1 MDVFRTSDAHWVVD
15 INCRLKVAF
24 KDRTGKFFTD
34 IICLKKSWKRKI
46 SIKFKYFDVY
56 ALQLYWGLKLSFFCN
71 SNTLLFIIRFCFW
84 IFHIILLLWGNL
96 KVKFLFKKF
105 TITNNFILPLW
116 NILWNFSDRF
126 EIFCKE
132 LSSQEKF

>member
-46 SIKFKYFDVY
+46 SIKFSILMFIHYSCIEDWSWVFFVILILCFSLFDSVSEY
-56 ALQLYWGLKLSFFCN
+56 
-71 SNTLLFIIRFCFW
+71 
-84 IFHIILLLWGNL
+84 
-96 KVKFLFKKF
+96 
-105 TITNNFILPLW
+105 FILFYFYEE
-116 NILWNFSDRF
+116 ISKSNFCLRNSRLLIISF
-126 EIFCKE
+126 YHCEIFCE
-132 LSSQEKF
+132 ILVTDLRYFARS